1 MVDILCLLNYTVSRG
16 DNMVAKRKKI
26 EPIMGI
32 SLDPDSK
39 LTVQK
44 SLPLFALWR
53 SELTLAEFKILD
65 AYLSR
70 IDSRDPEKRAVRFE
84 KGELESILCVKK
96 INTPELKERLKHLG
110 TMVQVDDPTKT
121 RSFRLVALFEQAE
134 CEQDEYGQ
142 WQVDLEC
149 TQKAMKYI
157 FNVENLGYLRYK
169 LRSIVSLTS
178 RYSYILFLYLE
189 RNRFRKTWE
198 VGVGELRQI
207 LRCETYKEFKRFN
220 DRLLKRCYKEL
231 HEKTDCRFTYEP
243 IKKGRS
249 VAFIRFTVE
258 TLPAIEPESMEY
270 EQLDLPM
277 DDKIEFLR
285 GACCPSGSREP
296 EFSRAEIEQINE
308 ILICVP
314 EFRLPYDPV
323 TGTDNR
329 VFKEYHYLSICYA
342 KMNRIAEKT
351 KIKSRLAYLSQM
363 ISKDAGIH

>member
-1 MVDILCLLNYTVSRG
+1 MA
-16 DNMVAKRKKI
+16 AKRKKI

-32 SLDPDSK
+32 TLDPDTK

-70 IDSRDPEKRAVRFE
+70 IDSRKPDKRAVRFE
-84 KGELESILCVKK
+84 KGELEKILGVKK

-169 LRSIVSLTS
+169 LRSIVNLTS
-178 RYSYILFLYLE
+178 RYSYVLFLYLE
-189 RNRFRKTWE
+189 QNRFRKTWE
-198 VGVGELRQI
+198 IDVSSLKKI
-207 LRCETYKEFKRFN
+207 LCCDDDEFYSEFRYFN
-220 DRLLKRCYKEL
+220 QRILKRCQKEL
-231 HEKTDCRFTYEP
+231 HEKTECRFTYEP

-258 TLPAIEPESMEY
+258 TLPAIEPVDVPGQMNLMDFGLSEDDTLDKPGY
-270 EQLDLPM
+270 EIINALKYTCNLP
-277 DDKIEFLR
+277 D
-285 GACCPSGSREP
+285 GTP
-296 EFSRAEIEQINE
+296 EFSPAEMEQLE
-308 ILICVP
+308 QLIHSVP
-314 EFRLPYDPV
+314 LYKLPQDTV
-323 TGTDNR
+323 TGTNGMFYR
-329 VFKEYHYLSICYA
+329 YHNYVSICYA

-351 KIKSRLAYLSQM
+351 KIKNRFAYFCK
-363 ISKDAGIH
+363 IIKEDAEIE

>member
-1 MVDILCLLNYTVSRG
+1 MA
-16 DNMVAKRKKI
+16 AKRKKI
-26 EPIMGI
+26 EPITGI
-32 SLDPDSK
+32 SVDPESK

-70 IDSRDPEKRAVRFE
+70 IDSRNPDKRAVRFE
-84 KGELESILCVKK
+84 KGELEKILGVKK

-169 LRSIVSLTS
+169 LRSIVNLNS
-178 RYSYILFLYLE
+178 RYSYVLFLYLE
-189 RNRFRKTWE
+189 QNRFRKTWE
-198 VGVGELRQI
+198 VGVDELRQI
-207 LRCETYKEFKRFN
+207 LRCDDDGTYKEFKRFN
-220 DRLLKRCYKEL
+220 DLILKKCHKEL
-231 HEKTDCRFTYEP
+231 HEKTECRFTYEP

-249 VAFIRFTVE
+249 VAFIRFTVK
-258 TLPAIEPESMEY
+258 TLPAIEPESVPG
-270 EQLDLPM
+270 QLALGDYI
-277 DDKIEFLR
+277 DDFVEWLS
-285 GACCPSGSREP
+285 GACSPVGQSC
-296 EFSRAEIEQINE
+296 EFTRLEMEQIAE
-308 ILICVP
+308 LLHAVP
-314 EFRLPYDPV
+314 RYKLPQDTT
-323 TGTDNR
+323 TGTDDYKFR
-329 VFKEYHYLSICYA
+329 AYHYLSICYA
-342 KMNRIAEKT
+342 KMNRMTEKT
-351 KIKSRLAYLSQM
+351 KIKNRFAYFCK
-363 ISKDAGIH
+363 IIKEDAEIE